1 VRQMKKVVFS
11 IGGSI
16 VIPEELDVEFLKKFS
31 ALIKKYKSKIN
42 FSIVVGGGKTARMFQ
57 KKRVELGMDEYTAH
71 EIGTKATQLNA
82 LFVARLVNG
91 KFSTEH
97 PEKIGKLK
105 GLHVSG
111 GYEIGWTT
119 DTDAAYVA
127 KGMKADYLVNL
138 TDVKGMYTKDP
149 RKYKDAEFMPELNWN
164 EFFKIMGH
172 KIVPGG
178 HYVFDP
184 IAGKVCQKNKI
195 KVVIVS
201 KNLKNLEN
209 FLKGTR
215 FIGSVIG

>member
-1 VRQMKKVVFS
+1 MGRKIVFS

-31 ALIKKYKSKIN
+31 ALIKKYKNKIN

-57 KKRVELGMDEYTAH
+57 KKRKELGMDEYTAH

-91 KFSTEH
+91 KFSLEP
-97 PEKIGKLK
+97 PEKIGREK

-111 GYEIGWTT
+111 GYKIGWTT

-127 KGMKADYLVNL
+127 KGMKADYIVNL
-138 TDVKGMYTKDP
+138 TDVKGVYTKDP
-149 RKYKDAEFMPELNWN
+149 RKFKDAKFLPELNWN
-164 EFFKIMGH
+164 TFFKIIGH
-172 KIVPGG
+172 KVVPGG

-195 KVVIVS
+195 RVVILS
-201 KNLKNLEN
+201 KDLHNLEN
-209 FLKGTR
+209 FLKGKR
-215 FIGSVIG
+215 FVGTIIY